1 MLIDSLGAYDNII
14 VSSGSE
20 HEAVVLLEPGQ
31 PADSLHYQWEILKED
46 WLYWGRT
53 WDNFKKPAT
62 QTGLLKDNT
71 SRYGSFVAPQKE
83 GPYRVFVT
91 VYNSK
96 GYCATANTPIY
107 VVE

>member
-1 MLIDSLGAYDNII
+1 MKSTDTLKYSW
-14 VSSGSE
+14 
-20 HEAVVLLEPGQ
+20 Q
-31 PADSLHYQWEILKED
+31 ILKED
-46 WLYWGRT
+46 WLSWGRT
-53 WDNFKKPAT
+53 WNKFKKPAAEN
-62 QTGLLKDNT
+62 GLMADSTLQYTN
-71 SRYGSFVAPQKE
+71 FVAPLKE